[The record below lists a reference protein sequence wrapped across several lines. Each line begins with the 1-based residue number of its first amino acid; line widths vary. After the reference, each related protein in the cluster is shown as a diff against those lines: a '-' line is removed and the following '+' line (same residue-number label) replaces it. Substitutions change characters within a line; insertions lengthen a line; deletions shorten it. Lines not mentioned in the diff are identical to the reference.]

1 MSKDFPKII
10 WQTHNYKI
18 EELPDHFK
26 MVSANW
32 INLNPGWEYK
42 YVDHIEREEFLKNYP
57 ELLQYYLSL
66 SPIFQSDVWRYLV
79 TYENGGV
86 YADMDSICVMP
97 LDYMLDNISGDPE
110 LIVISKKENHGDT
123 NNANYAV
130 KKKSKIMKT
139 IIEKLYKKNNEQ
151 SDFHEWHTWRVF
163 TSTVYDSE
171 DISYSFNSASH
182 SRDYKFG
189 FPKQLELNYYGEKIN
204 YWEFL
209 EKNDLKDKYW

>member
-18 EELPDHFK
+18 EELPDHLK
-26 MVSANW
+26 MVCANW
-32 INLNPGWEYK
+32 INLNPGWEYR
-42 YVDHIEREEFLKNYP
+42 YVDNIEREEFLKNYP

-66 SPIFQSDVWRYLV
+66 SPVFQSDVWRYLV

-86 YADMDSICVMP
+86 YADMDSICIMP

-130 KKKSKIMKT
+130 KKKSKIMET
-139 IIEKLYKKNNEQ
+139 IIKQLYKKNNEQ
-151 SDFHEWHTWRVF
+151 DDFHEWHTWRTF
-163 TSTVYDSE
+163 TSTAYSSKKV
-171 DISYSFNSASH
+171 SYSFTSASH
-182 SRDYKFG
+182 SKDYKIG
-189 FPKQLELNYYGEKIN
+189 FPKNLAIDYYGESID

-209 EKNDLKDKYW
+209 KRKELKDKYW